1 MQRAVTPD
9 SCHSSNRA
17 ESPEWRRGPDGT
29 RTLCNACGLHYA
41 KTSRKVGQKQVP
53 KSSSPL
59 RQSMSIPAT
68 ALSSP
73 TVRKILFQT
82 QDTGSSTQS
91 DRILLLEKELE
102 EKNKRIQ
109 ELQHHFLN
117 ELDSNVL
124 PGNLV
129 DG

>member
-1 MQRAVTPD
+1 
-9 SCHSSNRA
+9 
-17 ESPEWRRGPDGT
+17 
-29 RTLCNACGLHYA
+29 
-41 KTSRKVGQKQVP
+41 
-53 KSSSPL
+53 
-59 RQSMSIPAT
+59 MSIPAT